1 MSIEARHL
9 GHVYSPGTPFS
20 FQALDDASVKIPE
33 GKMTAIIGQTGSGK
47 STFVQHLNGLL
58 VPTAGELEILGR
70 KILPGMKIRDLKEL
84 RRQVGLVFQFPEYQL
99 FEETIAKDIAFGP
112 KNFGVPEEDALEQV
126 KRILPVVG
134 LDETYLDRSPFD
146 LSGGQKRRVAIAGI
160 LVLDPEVLVL
170 DEPAAGLDPQGSREM
185 MELFSDLNR
194 KEGKTVL
201 LVTHDMEHVLKYCDH
216 VIVMDQGKVARE
228 ADVQEFFS
236 HPEWLEAIGID
247 PPGIVRL
254 QLKLKEKGM
263 DLGDIRLRD
272 ADLIQT
278 IRDWKENHSAVQP
291 EKTAN
296 GEVQA

>member
-1 MSIEARHL
+1 MSIEARNL
-9 GHVYSPGTPFS
+9 GHVYSPDTPFAY
-20 FQALDDASVKIPE
+20 QALDGASVRIPD

-58 VPTAGELEILGR
+58 VPTAGELEVLGR
-70 KILPGMKIRDLKEL
+70 KILPGMKIKDLKEL

-99 FEETIAKDIAFGP
+99 FEETIGRDIAFGP
-112 KNFGVPEEDALEQV
+112 KNFGVSEEDALEQV
-126 KRILPVVG
+126 KAVLPVVG
-134 LDETYLDRSPFD
+134 LDESYLERSPFD

-170 DEPAAGLDPQGSREM
+170 DEPAAGLDPQGATEM
-185 MELFSDLNR
+185 MELFADLNI
-194 KEGKTVL
+194 KAGKTVL

-228 ADVQEFFS
+228 ADVDEFFS

-254 QLKLKEKGM
+254 QLRLRERGM
-263 DLGDIRLRD
+263 DLGPIRLRD
-272 ADLIQT
+272 RDLIEAV
-278 IRDWKENHSAVQP
+278 RDWKKDHDSGTQQE
-291 EKTAN
+291 T
-296 GEVQA
+296 EVTGK

>member
-112 KNFGVPEEDALEQV
+112 KNFGVPEEDALDQV

-272 ADLIQT
+272 ADLIQA

>member
-1 MSIEARHL
+1 MSIEARNL
-9 GHVYSPGTPFS
+9 GHVYSPDTPFAY
-20 FQALDDASVKIPE
+20 QALDGASVRIPE

-58 VPTAGELEILGR
+58 VPTAGELEVLGR
-70 KILPGMKIRDLKEL
+70 KILPGMKIKDLKEL

-99 FEETIAKDIAFGP
+99 FEETIGRDIAFGP
-112 KNFGVPEEDALEQV
+112 KNFGVSEEDALEQV
-126 KRILPVVG
+126 KAVLPVVG
-134 LDETYLDRSPFD
+134 LDESYLERSPFD

-170 DEPAAGLDPQGSREM
+170 DEPAAGLDPQGATEM
-185 MELFSDLNR
+185 MELFADLNM
-194 KEGKTVL
+194 KAGKTVL

-228 ADVQEFFS
+228 ADVDEFFS

-254 QLKLKEKGM
+254 QLRLRERGM
-263 DLGDIRLRD
+263 DLGPIRLRD
-272 ADLIQT
+272 RDLIEAV
-278 IRDWKENHSAVQP
+278 RDWKKDHDTGTQQE
-291 EKTAN
+291 T
-296 GEVQA
+296 EVTGK